1 MIHVQQRQT
10 ITLRIWNGHDFKKK
24 IPDQYRDN
32 LLKLAMYEVNLKVI
46 DGFREGRFELSM
58 EAHDLSLCSWQALA
72 ETEVTQ

>member
-1 MIHVQQRQT
+1 MISIQQTQT
-10 ITLRIWNGHDFKKK
+10 ITLRIWNGHDFKQK

-32 LLKLAMYEVNLKVI
+32 LIELAMDEVNLKVA

-58 EAHDLSLCSWQALA
+58 EAHDLFHCSWQALA